1 MNKRNPPAQPLEGG
15 FTREADFQRVT
26 LESILGERCDRCNQK
41 NRPSVVSVSEGLE
54 VRLHRDGSAIGL
66 LAHQSFSLRGPRS
79 KIAPRAPRSRL
90 LRSLGFQSQRA
101 SK

>member
-26 LESILGERCDRCNQK
+26 LESILGERCDRYNQK

-54 VRLHRDGSAIGL
+54 VRLHHELWGDARTN
-66 LAHQSFSLRGPRS
+66 QRSFSLRGPRS
-79 KIAPRAPRSRL
+79 KIAP
-90 LRSLGFQSQRA
+90 
-101 SK
+101 

>member
-1 MNKRNPPAQPLEGG
+1 MNKRTPPAQPLEGS

-54 VRLHRDGSAIGL
+54 VRLHHRYVGARGS
-66 LAHQSFSLRGPRS
+66 R
-79 KIAPRAPRSRL
+79 
-90 LRSLGFQSQRA
+90 
-101 SK
+101 

>member
-54 VRLHRDGSAIGL
+54 VRLHRSYLTYRQAIP
-66 LAHQSFSLRGPRS
+66 SFSLRGPRS
-79 KIAPRAPRSRL
+79 KIAPWLANGLSDDAR
-90 LRSLGFQSQRA
+90 
-101 SK
+101 